1 MMFIDGWVKRESS
14 PVKNKSVCQE
24 ATGTGCN
31 CLSGSECMA
40 LKGRPSKS
48 KVETGLLSSKMEFF
62 PGNGQVIDPAF
73 EGTPRILAAYVLVIG
88 RAFQKSRYKIVAHS
102 VK

>member
-1 MMFIDGWVKRESS
+1 METIDGWVKRESF
-14 PVKNKSVCQE
+14 PVKNKSACQE
-24 ATGTGCN
+24 ATGIGCN
-31 CLSGSECMA
+31 SLSESECMA
-40 LKGRPSKS
+40 SKERPSKS
-48 KVETGLLSSKMEFF
+48 KVETGFLSSKMEFF

-73 EGTPRILAAYVLVIG
+73 AGTPRIPAAYVLVTS